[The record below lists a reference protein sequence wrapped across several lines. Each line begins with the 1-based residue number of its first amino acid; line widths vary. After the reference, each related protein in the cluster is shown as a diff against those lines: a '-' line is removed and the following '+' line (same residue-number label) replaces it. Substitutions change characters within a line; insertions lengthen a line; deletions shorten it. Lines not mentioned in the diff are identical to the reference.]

1 MLWSAVKDVDIEK
14 LGCLWQMLGKIYFT
28 PCDVLII
35 FVCVCIEE
43 ASRQLIFQK

>member
-28 PCDVLII
+28 PVMFLSYL
-35 FVCVCIEE
+35 CVCIEE